1 MLGDAIGDRLPI
13 IVFDSIKLL
22 DNGAL
27 LPTNDSWQY
36 FIRLFIPM

>member
-1 MLGDAIGDRLPI
+1 MLGDAIGDTLPV

-27 LPTNDSWQY
+27 LSTND
-36 FIRLFIPM
+36 RL